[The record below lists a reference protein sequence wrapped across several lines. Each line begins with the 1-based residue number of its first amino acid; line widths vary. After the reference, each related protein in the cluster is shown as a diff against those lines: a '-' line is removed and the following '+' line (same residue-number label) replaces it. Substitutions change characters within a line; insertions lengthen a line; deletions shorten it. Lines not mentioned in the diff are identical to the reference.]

1 MYLEQF
7 YIPKIAHSS
16 YLLRGGKTVLS
27 LIHVVMLMKQFVY
40 FDFL

>member
-16 YLLRGGKTVLS
+16 YLLRGGKNCAIVDPRRDVDEAIRL
-27 LIHVVMLMKQFVY
+27 L
-40 FDFL
+40 

>member
-16 YLLRGGKTVLS
+16 YLLRGGKNCA
-27 LIHVVMLMKQFVY
+27 FV
-40 FDFL
+40 DPHRNADGAIRLL